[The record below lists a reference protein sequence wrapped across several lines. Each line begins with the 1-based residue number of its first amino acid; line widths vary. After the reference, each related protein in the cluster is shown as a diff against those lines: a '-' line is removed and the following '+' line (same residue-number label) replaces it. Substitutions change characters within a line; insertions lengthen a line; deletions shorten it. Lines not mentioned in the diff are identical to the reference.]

1 MLRRFDALRR
11 FLLKR
16 MNDPNIF
23 PYLDGV
29 NDPKG
34 IPSVAKDDF
43 HHTTI
48 KSDEGVQGLPCDCVC
63 RQGKPCT
70 PDVISNAAQLVCI
83 TFNRIP
89 EQIREVSFS
98 RDDALNPD
106 FSGLYRVAKHI
117 VPIRYEA
124 DTLPKLRAQL
134 DGLGKPCD
142 FLASLP

>member
-1 MLRRFDALRR
+1 MPHWENGKRRSHAKAQRRNVIAQVMGNIALGE
-11 FLLKR
+11 L
-16 MNDPNIF
+16 
-23 PYLDGV
+23 
-29 NDPKG
+29 
-34 IPSVAKDDF
+34 
-43 HHTTI
+43 TTSKVIRWGAI
-48 KSDEGVQGLPCDCVC
+48 KSDAGVQGLPCEGMC